1 MSGDYPPPQRVGLGV
16 PVIGV
21 LGGVA
26 SGKSLVAQQLAQL
39 GACVLDADRWGHEVL
54 REPEV
59 REAIRSR
66 GGTGVGDQQ
75 GEGDRAAVAEI
86 VFSGAADSAAEL
98 NFLEQLTHPRITRRL
113 LDEAQRLVC
122 DGAVALVLDAP
133 VMLKAGWDRLCSTL
147 VFVDAPEDQ
156 RLQRAQR
163 RGWTP
168 QQFAAREAAQ
178 ESLEQKRRRA
188 DVIIDNSQTP
198 QHTAQQ
204 VRRFWQTL
212 FPSGIPQARSCQD
225 PGPDG

>member
-1 MSGDYPPPQRVGLGV
+1 MSGDDWLPPGVGSAV

-26 SGKSLVAQQLAQL
+26 SGKSLVAQQLAEL
-39 GACVLDADRWGHEVL
+39 GAKVLDADRLGHEVL

-59 REAIRSR
+59 REALCQRWGAGVLDDAGEVSRS
-66 GGTGVGDQQ
+66 
-75 GEGDRAAVAEI
+75 AVAQI
-86 VFSGAADSAAEL
+86 VFSGTADSAAEL
-98 NFLEQLTHPRITRRL
+98 DFLERLTHPRITARL
-113 LDEAQRLVC
+113 REQMQRLVR

-133 VMLKAGWDRLCSTL
+133 VMLKAGWDRYCSTL

-156 RLQRAQR
+156 RLLRAQR

-198 QHTAQQ
+198 QHTAEQ
-204 VRRFWQTL
+204 VRRLWQSL
-212 FPSGIPQARSCQD
+212 FPAGSPPPGRCQGRN
-225 PGPDG
+225 PEC